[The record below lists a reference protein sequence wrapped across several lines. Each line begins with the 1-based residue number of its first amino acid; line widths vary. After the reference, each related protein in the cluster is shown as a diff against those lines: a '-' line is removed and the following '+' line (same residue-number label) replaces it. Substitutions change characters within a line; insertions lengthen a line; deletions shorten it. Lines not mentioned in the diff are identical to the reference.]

1 MLGILD
7 RSFFWW
13 CGRCWWRWCS
23 GPRSVIKSVL
33 FDRGRC
39 YSKNAP
45 GRYNSDFKAGRAL
58 KSAVLTFISL
68 RWPSRFKRRIRTFCT
83 RLGTYRLTIWSNFL
97 MSPKKLQLQF
107 ELMGLF
113 PNYTRARK
121 RSKVRFSSG
130 KAFLLLWSFLY
141 FNDFVKRRSRL
152 QIWVWR
158 KYV

>member
-7 RSFFWW
+7 RCFFWW
-13 CGRCWWRWCS
+13 CGRCWWRWCL

-68 RWPSRFKRRIRTFCT
+68 RWLSRFKRRSRTFCT
-83 RLGTYRLTIWSNFL
+83 RLRTYRLTIWSNFL
-97 MSPKKLQLQF
+97 MSPKNF
-107 ELMGLF
+107 N
-113 PNYTRARK
+113 PNLNWWDCFQTIHEQEKDQRL
-121 RSKVRFSSG
+121 V
-130 KAFLLLWSFLY
+130 FLLAKRFCSFEVFSILMT
-141 FNDFVKRRSRL
+141 L
-152 QIWVWR
+152 
-158 KYV
+158 